1 MYHFSRWKYWLVILV
16 LVVGTLFALPN
27 VFGEGP
33 ALQLSRNDRVA
44 MDAAAEQRVL
54 GVLQGVKITPEVSY
68 LQKDRLVLRFADE
81 DQRVAARDAILKGT
95 SGDYLVAL
103 SSVPRTP
110 EWMRIVGLKPMSL
123 GLDLRGG
130 VHFVYEVDIQGALT
144 QAVERLERDARTTLR
159 DKRIPYGAVTS
170 EGVTSVSASAPG
182 ALRPGLTNVAA
193 VRVVLRNPSDVQ
205 AAMDALKAPDGSLQ
219 ITSGEDN
226 GATYV
231 EIRMSPTEI
240 KRRQDVAIEQNI
252 TTLRNR
258 VDELGIAEPIV
269 TRQASNRIV
278 VQLPGVQDPNE
289 AIRVLGATATLEF
302 RLVDEANN
310 PYEAEQS
317 KRIPIG
323 SKLYYMRPQVGPN
336 GQPVPQ
342 QQRRPILLKRDVIAT
357 GEQLTDANS
366 SIDTQEGMPQV
377 NVKLDARGGQAMLN
391 ATKDNVGKRMAVVYI
406 SKKQLAQG
414 EQCKGVR
421 TGAICTEEEV
431 ISAATIQSVLSSSFR
446 ITGLQAAE
454 ARELALL
461 LRSGALAAPQTIVE
475 QRSVGPSLGADNIRR
490 GWHAMAVGLV
500 LTFAFMAMY
509 YRAFGWIA
517 NAVLAANLVLTVG
530 LLSMLQASLSLPG
543 IAAVVFHLGIA
554 VDANIL
560 IYERI
565 REELRA
571 GNSPLSAINAGF
583 EKAFATI
590 ADSNVTTLIAGVVLF
605 AFGTGTIR
613 SFAIVMTLGILTS
626 LFTSVVGSRAL
637 VHAIW
642 GRRPRLA
649 YLPI

>member
-1 MYHFSRWKYWLVILV
+1 MYHFSRWKYWLVII
-16 LVVGTLFALPN
+16 VVVTGTLLALPN

-33 ALQLSRNDRVA
+33 ALQLSRYDRAA
-44 MDAAAEQRVL
+44 MDQAAQQRVL
-54 GVLQGVKITPEVSY
+54 GVLETAKLTPEVSY
-68 LQKDRLVLRFADE
+68 LQKDRLVLRFTTDA
-81 DQRVAARDAILKGT
+81 QQTAARDAIQKGT

-103 SSVPRTP
+103 SSVTRMP
-110 EWMRIVGLKPMSL
+110 EWMRAVPFLKPMSL

-130 VHFVYEVDIQGALT
+130 VNFVYEVDIPGALA
-144 QAVERLERDARTTLR
+144 QAVERMERDARTQLR
-159 DKRIPYGAVTS
+159 DKRVPYGAVTS
-170 EGVTSVSASAPG
+170 SNG
-182 ALRPGLTNVAA
+182 A
-193 VRVVLRNPSDVQ
+193 VRVVLRSASDLQ

-219 ITSGEDN
+219 ITSGE
-226 GATYV
+226 GADGTYV
-231 EIRMSPTEI
+231 EMRMTQAEI

-252 TTLRNR
+252 TTLRRR
-258 VDELGIAEPIV
+258 VDELGISEPIV
-269 TRQASNRIV
+269 TRQAANRIS

-302 RLVDEANN
+302 RLVDEVNN
-310 PYEAEQS
+310 PYEAEQN

-323 SKLYYMRPQVGPN
+323 SRLYKERN
-336 GQPVPQ
+336 G
-342 QQRRPILLKRDVIAT
+342 RPILLKRDVIAT

-366 SIDTQEGMPQV
+366 SINTQEGQPQV
-377 NVKLDARGGQAMLN
+377 NVKLDSRGGQSMLN
-391 ATKDNVGKRMAVVYI
+391 ATRDNVGKRMAVVYI
-406 SKKQLAQG
+406 AKKQLAEG

-421 TGAICTEEEV
+421 AGQICTEEEV

-446 ITGLQAAE
+446 ITGLQQNE

-461 LRSGALAAPQTIVE
+461 LRSGALAAPQTIVQ

-500 LTFAFMAMY
+500 LTFVFMAIY
-509 YRAFGWIA
+509 YRGFGWIA

-530 LLSMLQASLSLPG
+530 LLSLLQASLSLPG

-571 GNSPLSAINAGF
+571 GNSPLAAINAGF

-637 VHAIW
+637 VHSIW
-642 GRRPRLA
+642 GRRPRLTH
-649 YLPI
+649 LPI